1 MRQVEKSLERKI
13 KARLYL
19 NAVIPAFEEFVTHS
33 VQAQTALE
41 GRDFTLSF
49 QTTGGLKSYLHFK
62 NQSCTVT
69 KTRTRSSDILLH
81 FITEEQLNKEFENS
95 GFRVPIPLRGASR
108 IGDIKTFKLLT
119 KQLECYLRPS
129 QEQLEDTNFHKT
141 HVGLQL
147 GIALRAAVELVNHE
161 PRSKRIM
168 ANTPSGVA
176 YFSVGEEGY
185 GAWVSWLDGRIRTGK
200 GMPEVT
206 PDVHVTFRDAKTALK
221 AIGNQIDVF
230 AAIGLQDITI
240 EGLVP
245 LADALGY
252 IFERIPLYIAP

>member
-1 MRQVEKSLERKI
+1 MRQVKKSLVRKI

-19 NAVIPAFEEFVTHS
+19 NAVIPAFEEFVAHS
-33 VQAQTALE
+33 LDAQMALE
-41 GRDFTLSF
+41 SRDFTLSF
-49 QTTGGLKSYLHFK
+49 QTTTGLKSYLHFE
-62 NQSCTVT
+62 NQRCSV
-69 KTRTRSSDILLH
+69 TRTRTRGSDIVLH
-81 FITEEQLNKEFENS
+81 FITEDQLNKEFENS

-108 IGDIKTFKLLT
+108 IRDMKTFKLLT
-119 KQLECYLRPS
+119 KQLEGYLRPS
-129 QEQLEDTNFHKT
+129 EKQLEDPDFHKT

-147 GIALRAAVELVNHE
+147 GIALRAAVELVHHE

-176 YFSVGEEGY
+176 YFSIGEEGY
-185 GAWVSWLDGRIRTGK
+185 GAWVSWLDGRIKTGK
-200 GMPEVT
+200 GMPEIE

-230 AAIGLQDITI
+230 AAIGLQNITV

-252 IFERIPLYIAP
+252 IFERIPLYITP

>member
-1 MRQVEKSLERKI
+1 MRQDPQSLERKI

-19 NAVIPAFEEFVTHS
+19 NAVTPAFEEFVAHS
-33 VQAQTALE
+33 TEAQNAL
-41 GRDFTLSF
+41 GARNFTLSF
-49 QTTGGLKSYLHFK
+49 HTTTGLKSYLHFE
-62 NQSCTVT
+62 QQRCTVT
-69 KTRTRSSDILLH
+69 KTRTRGSDIALH
-81 FITEEQLNKEFENS
+81 FITEEQLIREFENR

-119 KQLECYLRPS
+119 RQFESYLRPS
-129 QEQLEDTNFHKT
+129 EEQLKDPECHKT
-141 HVGLQL
+141 QVGLQL
-147 GIALRAAVELVNHE
+147 DIALRAAVELVQHE

-168 ANTPSGVA
+168 SNTPPGVA
-176 YFSVGEEGY
+176 YFSIGQEGY
-185 GAWVSWLDGRIRTGK
+185 GAWVSWLDGRIKTGK
-200 GMPEVT
+200 GLPDAE
-206 PDVHVTFRDAKTALK
+206 PDVHVNFRDAKTALK

-252 IFERIPLYIAP
+252 IFERIPLYITP